1 MRTSIMTGFVV
12 LSVLGT
18 AQADTLNYIGAALD
32 YAGFDARGSRNPL
45 SGGADLLVT
54 RQFNGNVFDFGN
66 TEVLLQGPVSLQVAA
81 GGRIIPS
88 IDLSFRTAFNARSQQ
103 STLSYNYLTD
113 IGPQST
119 SINGSMQ
126 IDAGFYVNALGFY
139 DITLTSSNRS
149 TITREGVVSDTETRD
164 SDVGPVSISGNVFVD
179 LLGVLVDP
187 IFEQSGRENPFA
199 TMSKLI
205 QTDLQGHPLL
215 WSTAEQRDAN
225 FVSLARH
232 AAMSTPGLTGREAAT
247 GAVVPEPTVLA
258 MLLLGI
264 PVVLH
269 RLRRVRFA

>member
-1 MRTSIMTGFVV
+1 MRTYIMTGFVV

-149 TITREGVVSDTETRD
+149 TITREGVNSDTETRD

-205 QTDLQGHPLL
+205 QSDLQGHPLL
-215 WSTAEQRDAN
+215 WSTAQQRDEN

-232 AAMSTPGLTGREAAT
+232 AAMSTPGLAGREGAT

-269 RLRRVRFA
+269 RLRRMRFA